1 MKKRVALFY
10 LLLLLGIPLFSQTSK
25 VKDVRQTY
33 LWDVTLSMQGKV
45 QGCPDIWDKVKNA
58 IISDIQQISDD
69 RTEIVVIPFQHEAL
83 DTWREF
89 ATPSGKA
96 SLIKRIKEYEIPL
109 YVKSGNAIVK
119 ATKGKGTTWTYL
131 APPLQYVVDNVLS
144 VDKVD
149 ILKFMTDGED
159 EKNDGSYEAILEK
172 WCEIAKE
179 KDAYGFY
186 IVLTDAAKKGKIVLE
201 KLNPCRF
208 DLVDLA
214 ELNGTNV
221 SLLMLSSQQTIA
233 FNVREDYNKNI
244 SIKFSHRGSGE
255 LPRGYK
261 VHVYTEENRYVHV
274 NQVVELHEDYSV
286 TVKTEYLMSQTEMR
300 ESLSVETNEKVL
312 IHCEPADGMDELPYL
327 TTRIL
332 PEPTTMEMI
341 NKPEKTVKFHVL

>member
-1 MKKRVALFY
+1 MKKRIALCY
-10 LLLLLGIPLFSQTSK
+10 LLCLLGIPLFAQTSR

-45 QGCPDIWDKVKNA
+45 AGCPNIWDKVKEA
-58 IISDIQQISDD
+58 IITDIQQISDD
-69 RTEIVVIPFQHEAL
+69 RTEIVVIPFQHDAL

-96 SLIKRIKEYEIPL
+96 SLIKRIRDYEIPL
-109 YVKSGNAIVK
+109 YVKSGNSIVN
-119 ATKGKGTTWTYL
+119 APKGKGTTWTFL

-144 VDKVD
+144 ADKVD

-159 EKNDGSYEAILEK
+159 EANDGKYEALLAQ

-186 IVLTDAAKKGKIVLE
+186 IVLTDAAKKGKIILE
-201 KLNPCRF
+201 KTKPCRF
-208 DLVDLA
+208 EPVDVA

-221 SLLMLSSQQTIA
+221 SLLMLTPQQTIA

-244 SIKFSHRGSGE
+244 SIKFSHRGSGD
-255 LPRGYK
+255 LQSGYK
-261 VHVYTEENRYVHV
+261 VHIYTEENQYVHV
-274 NQVVELHEDYSV
+274 DEVVELHEDYSV

-300 ESLSVETNEKVL
+300 ETLSVDRNEKIL
-312 IHCEPADGMDELPYL
+312 IHSEPADGMDELPYL
-327 TTRIL
+327 MTRIL